1 LSVIYDDA
9 SNLER
14 EPNDDLDAACGGGDN
29 PVAVCGGGDNL
40 VAASKVIES
49 DDESGEKKYSTKKS
63 LKITSSTLTKTNAL
77 SFGSFGS
84 NGFSFAPRLL
94 LLLRG

>member
-1 LSVIYDDA
+1 MSDDA

-14 EPNDDLDAACGGGDN
+14 EQNNDLDAVCGGGDN

-40 VAASKVIES
+40 VAASRVIES

-63 LKITSSTLTKTNAL
+63 LKITS
-77 SFGSFGS
+77 
-84 NGFSFAPRLL
+84 RH
-94 LLLRG
+94 